1 MNHQAIKA
9 TLEDYANAYCAKDI
23 EALMR
28 VFDDTDDICV
38 IGTGNEEICEGRA
51 SVKALFL
58 NNFAEVTAN
67 KFSWQWI
74 NINEYENSAI
84 VGVMLTIHLEY
95 QGERLDIP
103 IRWLVALKKTDR
115 WVWTHR
121 HASSAASNQD
131 EGQAYPQEQ

>member
-1 MNHQAIKA
+1 
-9 TLEDYANAYCAKDI
+9 
-23 EALMR
+23 
-28 VFDDTDDICV
+28 
-38 IGTGNEEICEGRA
+38 
-51 SVKALFL
+51 LFL
-58 NNFAEVTAN
+58 NNFAEATAN
-67 KFSWQWI
+67 KFSWQWV

-103 IRWLVALKKTDR
+103 IRWSVALKKTDR

-131 EGQAYPQEQ
+131 EGQAYPQDQ